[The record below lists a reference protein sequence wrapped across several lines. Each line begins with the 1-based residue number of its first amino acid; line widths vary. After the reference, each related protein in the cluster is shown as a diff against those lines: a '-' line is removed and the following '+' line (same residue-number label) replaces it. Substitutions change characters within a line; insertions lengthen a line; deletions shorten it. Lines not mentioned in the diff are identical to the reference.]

1 MKNLWTLPAREIQ
14 GITIGLLVGCSL
26 LAGSNS
32 LEAAE
37 GRELGGNSRNQIE
50 SLIAEKAS
58 RSPSQR
64 KLDSQLI
71 YALRQKRQ
79 QRVAPGLDRLE
90 SGVRPRPD
98 GQVLV
103 DLRAQVEPD
112 LLAAIEAGG
121 GTVVSQHPRFQAIRA
136 WVPLELVEALAAR
149 PEVRNIRPAD
159 EARTNVGPITSQGD
173 ITHQAMVARDTLVV
187 DGSGVKVGVL
197 SDSVD
202 YLANSQA
209 NGELPFVTVLPGRA
223 GFGSGEGTAM
233 LEIVHDLAPGAQLYF
248 STAFEGVAAFAQSIL
263 DLHAAGCRV
272 IVDDVTY
279 FVESPFQDGPIS
291 QAVNEVSAAGT
302 LYFSSAG
309 NSGNLSDGTSST
321 WEGDFRDGGPATV
334 GRGGRLHSF
343 GAGTLNAVGFAVSSR
358 VDLFWT
364 DPLGQSTNDYD
375 VYLVNAS
382 GSVVA
387 SSSNVQDGDDDP
399 YEAIGFA
406 PSGTS
411 IVIVKYSGAD
421 RYLHLSGGRAPLAF
435 NTSGATRGHN
445 ASGASNAF
453 CVAATWVRSPALP
466 FAGGS
471 VNPVE
476 AFNSD
481 GPRRMFFQPDGT
493 PITPG
498 NFSATGGLLLQKP
511 DITAADGVAT
521 SVPGFEAFF
530 GTSAAAPHAAAIAA
544 LLHSFN
550 DLLTPSEIRS
560 AMESTAL
567 DIETLGV
574 DRDSGAGIVMAL
586 AALQAPATPVPRLV
600 LDSTILSGGNG
611 NGTVDA
617 DECGD
622 VFVTLRN
629 LIAPDGET
637 AIGVVAELRS
647 LTPGVVVNPNPQA
660 FPDIPPAE
668 TGVNQ
673 MPFRI
678 STTPGYSCAT
688 PASFSLHVTT
698 ENAGEFNLSFLLASS
713 PPMTGGALT
722 FASTDVPRPIPDPGL
737 VESTILVSNLS
748 LQIEK
753 VRVALYITHSFDSDL
768 VMSLI
773 GPDGTTVEL
782 TSQNGGSGAN
792 YGTSCAGLTLFDD
805 AASLSIT
812 AGSPP
817 FSGAFRPEQPL
828 AAFIGKL
835 PAAANGEWKLRIL
848 DLAAEDTG
856 ILQCWTLETTP
867 ISCPSGGGACLVA
880 PSITAQP
887 VDVFATNGSTLEF
900 TVVARGTEPLYY
912 QWYFN
917 TTNLLAEATNASLTL
932 PDVALDQA
940 GTYSVTVSNFYGTA
954 ASAPA
959 QLTVV
964 APPRIVQSPQ
974 DRLATNGTSVQL
986 SVTATGTAPLSYQWF
1001 FNATNLLTGSTNP
1014 VLTLTPVSPGM
1025 AGRYSVLVSNPYG
1038 SALSPE
1044 AVLEVA
1050 VLPFITQQPQSLVVN
1065 PGGTAVFNVV
1075 AGGSE
1080 PLTYRWYFNETNL
1093 IEETVG
1099 PTLVLTE
1106 VTTNDAGGYSVIVS
1120 NAYGTV
1126 ATIEAELSV
1135 SEINLAPEVTLTRPT
1150 DGAVFALDSGP
1161 ILLEATAT
1169 DPDGGI
1175 AKVEFFADGR
1185 SLTQILTE
1193 PYQFEWAD
1201 APAGL
1206 SSIFA
1211 IATDNEGVRA
1221 TSAVAVITVGLTSA
1235 FTRLIPTGSVWK
1247 YFDQGV
1253 DLGVAW
1259 RSPGFDD
1266 SAWTNGPAQLGYGDN
1281 DEATVVSFGPSI
1293 TNRYTTTYFRRAF
1306 VLTDAGS
1313 FTNLV
1318 LRLLRDDGAIVYLNG
1333 QEIFRSNLPE
1343 GVVSFSTLALA
1354 AVNGTAE
1361 RAFFT
1366 NTVNPGLL
1374 VSGTN
1379 VVAVEV
1385 HQSAP
1390 NSTDLSFELEL
1401 LGQRSFAPKFLAQP
1415 GNQTVSEG
1423 STAVF
1428 SANVAGARPLSYQW
1442 TFNHTNALPGA
1453 TNSTLTLNDV
1463 RLDNSGAYALVV
1475 SNAFGLAVSSNALL
1489 TVIGFNDPPTVS
1501 LDSPTNGASFGLNVG
1516 SILLLATAADPDGA
1530 VARVEF
1536 FADHVLLGADFDAPY
1551 QFEWLDARVGAHEL
1565 AAVAWD
1571 TEGAASTSI
1580 VVRITVNITTNSA
1593 KLVGAGA
1600 VWKYLDTGVDQGTGW
1615 RTLGFDDSTWASGPA
1630 QLGYGDGDE
1639 ATVVG
1644 FGPSATNRFPTTY
1657 FRRAFALTDAASLT
1671 NAVIRLLRDDGA
1683 VVYLNEVEVFR
1694 SNMPTGAITFATLAA
1709 SAVSGAAESNFL
1721 SNAIDSTL
1729 LRNGTNLLAVEVHQ
1743 INATSTDVSFDLELQ
1758 AERRLA
1764 PVILEQPASLS
1775 ISRGATATFTVV
1787 AFGSLPLTYQWYF
1800 NETNEVADAT
1810 NNVLVIE
1817 STAPS
1822 AAGNYLVVVSNA
1834 LGTVTSETAMLTV
1847 SDTNRSP
1854 VVALS
1859 SPPGNAL
1866 FFADAAPIVLEAS
1879 ASDPDGALGQ
1889 VAFFANGISL
1899 GVATAP
1905 PYRAA
1910 WLDAPLGIHD
1920 PWAIATDELGASS
1933 TSAVT
1938 QITIRFATNNSQLVS
1953 TGAVWKYLDTGID
1966 QGTAWRAIDFDDR
1979 GWLSGPAEL
1988 GYGDAAEGRPEAT
2001 VVSFGPDANNKY
2013 ITTYFRR
2020 AFVLTD
2026 PGSFTNLAVRLLRD
2040 DGAVVYLNETEIFRS
2055 NLPGGDIAFTNLALA
2070 SVGGAGESQY
2080 FTNTVNPS
2088 LLLRGTNVLAVEVHQ
2103 NAGTSTD
2110 LSFDLA
2116 LEGQRVFRPVVAEH
2130 PLGIT
2135 ANVGSTATFAVLAE
2149 GTLPLSYQWFFNS
2162 NPLAGQTGATLVI
2175 DPVSVTKAGLYDVTV
2190 SNQFGLAFSR
2200 SALLTVIDTN
2210 NAPAVAITAP
2220 ADGAIFLLNA
2230 TPIQIEAFAS
2240 DPEGPVASV
2249 SFFANGLPLGQ
2260 ATAPPYR
2267 AEWLDAPLGTH
2278 SLRAI
2283 ATDRQ
2288 GASSTSEVVRITV
2301 NFSTN
2306 IARLVSTGAVWKYLD
2321 TGVDQGVSWREVD
2334 FNDSAWP
2341 SGPAELGYGDTAE
2354 GRPEATIIGFGPNAN
2369 NKYPTAYFR
2378 RAFVL
2383 TDATSLTN
2391 TAVRL
2396 LRDDGAVVYLNGVE
2410 VFRSNMPTGSI
2421 AFTTRAAGTV
2431 SAANETNYFSSAV
2444 DSRLL
2449 RNGTNVIAVE
2459 VHQIN
2464 ATSTDLS
2471 FDLELLAERKHAPF
2485 IVTQPVSVV
2494 VTNGG
2499 SAEFSV
2505 VAVGTM
2511 PLSYQWY
2518 RDQTNLLSG
2527 ATNAVLT
2534 IQPAT
2539 VLQAG
2544 AYSVEVFNTLG
2555 RVRSENALLV
2565 ISGGGNLPP
2574 LLELTTPT
2582 NGARFAAGVPIS
2594 LRTAAIDVDGSVTS
2608 VTFYADGALLSEDL
2622 DSPYEFDWLGA
2633 PIGLHAVWAVAVDG
2647 EGAATISSIA
2657 NLSVNSPPGETTSLV
2672 STGSVWK
2679 YLDDGT
2685 DQGTAWRAPGFDDSQ
2700 WASGPAE
2707 LGYGESAEGRPEA
2720 TVISFGTNSQLK
2732 HITYYFRHA
2741 FVAPAPGAL
2750 HQLRLDVLRDDGAV
2764 AYLNGIEVFRSNLPG
2779 GDINYLT
2786 TAASVVSQI
2795 EETRF
2800 FSTNVSPSLLLE
2812 GTNVLAV
2819 EVHQINRSSTDVSFD
2834 LALLSIM
2841 ADPPRITTHP
2851 QSQTV
2856 TNGDSAEFT
2865 VAASGL
2871 DPLLYQW
2878 FFNTT
2883 NRLAGATNATLLL
2896 SNVTPDQAGSYAVE
2910 VRNATGTTYSDP
2922 AVLVVFSPPP
2932 NLPPTVTLT
2941 SPVDGSTF
2949 PEQSAIPLASSAADP
2964 GGLVAKVE
2972 FFADGLS
2979 IGVVLT
2985 PPYAFDWIGAPL
2997 GGHTLRAV
3005 ATDDQGATN
3014 SSAPVMISVLPRQP
3028 SPTHIIT
3035 LISTGSVWKYLDTGI
3050 DQGGTWT
3057 SPGFDDSVWASG
3069 PAELGYGDAAEG
3081 RPEATML
3088 GFGPDADEKFPTY
3101 YFRRA
3106 FALTNSAA
3114 VTELK
3119 LRVVRDDG
3127 AVVYLNGTEVFR
3139 DNLPGGPIT
3148 FTNLALKSIANEDE
3162 SKFLEA
3168 TIPVGFLTEGTN
3180 VVAVEIHQVNGIST
3194 DISFDLELIAT
3205 RPDAPVIIV
3214 QPSDQTLAL
3223 GQTARF
3229 AVNANGTAPLAYQWF
3244 RNSLI
3249 AIPDA
3254 TNDTLIILNAQF
3266 ADEGSYSVVVTNV
3279 AGTARSAS
3287 ANLRILAA
3295 PVIEAQ
3301 PQNVTVAAGGSA
3313 VFSVVAA
3320 GAEPLHYRWFYNTN
3334 TELPGANGSTLTLP
3348 FVELADAG
3356 AYSVTVSNA
3365 VGSVSSQPAT
3375 LRVLVE
3381 SEIVQV
3387 WRTNGVVAL
3396 AFTTVPGLRYT
3407 VDFKG
3412 DLNVSTWSL
3421 LPGAVKLNG
3430 TGSPLTVQDPGPL
3443 DQSRFYRIRI
3453 E

>member
-1 MKNLWTLPAREIQ
+1 MSGLSTLPQRRIQ
-14 GITIGLLVGCSL
+14 RFTSGLLVGCSL
-26 LAGSNS
+26 LTDGSS
-32 LEAAE
+32 IDAAE
-37 GRELGGNSRNQIE
+37 RGELGANSRNQIE
-50 SLIAEKAS
+50 SLIAEKAA

-90 SGVRPRPD
+90 SAVRPRPD

-103 DLRAQVEPD
+103 DLRARVEPD
-112 LLAAIEAGG
+112 LLARIEAGG
-121 GTVVSQHPRFQAIRA
+121 GTVVSRHPRFQAIRA

-159 EARTNVGPITSQGD
+159 EARTSVGPITSQGD
-173 ITHQAMVARDTLVV
+173 ITHQAMVARNNLVV

-209 NGELPFVTVLPGRA
+209 NGELPSVTVLPGRA

-248 STAFEGVAAFAQSIL
+248 STAFQGVAAFAQSIL
-263 DLHAAGCRV
+263 DLHAEGCRV
-272 IVDDVTY
+272 IVDDITY

-334 GRGGRLHSF
+334 GRGGRLHDF
-343 GAGTLNAVGFAVSSR
+343 GASTLNAVRFAISPR
-358 VDLFWT
+358 VDLFWA

-375 VYLVNAS
+375 VYLLNAS

-399 YEAIGFA
+399 YESIGFA
-406 PSGTS
+406 SPGTS
-411 IVIVKYSGAD
+411 IVIVKHSGAD

-466 FAGGS
+466 FTGGS

-476 AFNSD
+476 TFTSD
-481 GPRRMFFQPDGT
+481 GPRRIFFQPDGT

-521 SVPGFEAFF
+521 SVPGFETFF

-544 LLHSFN
+544 LLLSYN
-550 DLLTPSEIRS
+550 QLLTPSEVRL

-567 DIETLGV
+567 DIEALGV
-574 DRDSGAGIVMAL
+574 DRDSGAGIVMAP

-629 LIAPDGET
+629 LIAPGGET
-637 AIGVVAELRS
+637 ATGVVAELRS
-647 LTPGVVVNPNPQA
+647 LTPGVVVNPSPRA
-660 FPDIPPAE
+660 FSDIPPAG
-668 TGVNQ
+668 TGINQ
-673 MPFRI
+673 LPFRI

-698 ENAGEFNLSFLLASS
+698 ENAGEFNLNFLLASS
-713 PPMTGGALT
+713 PPATGGALT
-722 FASTDVPRPIPDPGL
+722 FVSTDVPRPIPDLGL
-737 VESTILVSNLS
+737 IESAILVSNVS
-748 LQIEK
+748 RQIEK
-753 VRVALYITHSFDSDL
+753 VRVGLYVTHSFDSDL
-768 VMSLI
+768 VMLLI

-782 TSQNGGSGAN
+782 TSNNGGSGDN
-792 YGTSCAGLTLFDD
+792 YGTSCAGLTIFDD
-805 AASLSIT
+805 AASPSIT
-812 AGSPP
+812 SGSPP

-848 DLAAEDTG
+848 DLAAEDSG

-887 VDVFATNGSTLEF
+887 VDVFATNGSTIAF
-900 TVVARGTEPLYY
+900 TVVAQGTEPFYY
-912 QWYFN
+912 QWFFN
-917 TTNLLAEATNASLTL
+917 TTNLLAEATNALLTL
-932 PDVALDQA
+932 PGVTLDQGGA
-940 GTYSVTVSNFYGTA
+940 YSVIVSNFYGTA
-954 ASAPA
+954 TSTPA
-959 QLTVV
+959 QLTLV
-964 APPRIVQSPQ
+964 APPEIVQPPQ
-974 DRLATNGTSVQL
+974 DTLATNGTSVQL
-986 SVTATGTAPLSYQWF
+986 TVTATGTAPLAYQWF
-1001 FNATNLLTGSTNP
+1001 FNATNLLTGSTNS
-1014 VLTLTPVSPGM
+1014 VLTLTSAAPDL
-1025 AGRYSVLVSNPYG
+1025 AGSYSVLVSNPYG
-1038 SALSPE
+1038 SVLSPE
-1044 AVLEVA
+1044 AALQVA
-1050 VLPFITQQPQSLVVN
+1050 VLPFITQQPQSLIVN
-1065 PGGTAVFNVV
+1065 EGSAAVFTVG

-1080 PLTYRWYFNETNL
+1080 PLSYYWYFNETNL
-1093 IEETVG
+1093 LAGTVG
-1099 PTLVLTE
+1099 PALVLTG
-1106 VTTNDAGGYSVIVS
+1106 VTLSDAGGYSVIVS
-1120 NAYGTV
+1120 NAYGIV
-1126 ATIEAELSV
+1126 ATVEAELGV
-1135 SEINLAPEVTLTRPT
+1135 SDVNLAPEVALTRPIGGT
-1150 DGAVFALDSGP
+1150 IFALDSGP
-1161 ILLEATAT
+1161 ILLEAAAT
-1169 DPDGGI
+1169 DPDGSV
-1175 AKVEFFADGR
+1175 AKVEFFADGT
-1185 SLTQILTE
+1185 SLAQTLTE

-1206 SSIFA
+1206 SSILA
-1211 IATDNEGVRA
+1211 IATDNEGARA
-1221 TSAVAVITVGLTSA
+1221 TSAVAVITVELTSD

-1266 SAWTNGPAQLGYGDN
+1266 RAWTNGPAQLGYGDN
-1281 DEATVVSFGPSI
+1281 DEATVVSFGPSNNDKYI
-1293 TNRYTTTYFRRAF
+1293 TTYFRRAF

-1318 LRLLRDDGAIVYLNG
+1318 LRLLRDDGAIVYLNDE
-1333 QEIFRSNLPE
+1333 EIFRSNLPE
-1343 GVVSFSTLALA
+1343 GEVAFSTLALG
-1354 AVNGTAE
+1354 AVGGALE

-1366 NTVNPGLL
+1366 NRVNPGLL

-1385 HQSAP
+1385 HQSDP
-1390 NSTDLSFELEL
+1390 DSSDLSFDLEL
-1401 LGQRSFAPKFLAQP
+1401 RGQRSFAPRLLAQP
-1415 GNQTVSEG
+1415 ESQTVSEG
-1423 STAVF
+1423 STVVF

-1442 TFNHTNALPGA
+1442 TFNHTNAFPGA
-1453 TNSTLTLNDV
+1453 TNSTLTLDDV

-1475 SNAFGLAVSSNALL
+1475 SNAFGLAVSSDAVL

-1516 SILLLATAADPDGA
+1516 SVLLLASAADPDGA

-1536 FADHVLLGADFDAPY
+1536 FADDVLLGADFAAPY
-1551 QFEWLDARVGAHEL
+1551 QFQWLDARVGSHEL

-1571 TEGAASTSI
+1571 TEGAASTST
-1580 VVRITVNITTNSA
+1580 VVRITINLTTNSA
-1593 KLVGAGA
+1593 KLVSAGA
-1600 VWKYLDTGVDQGTGW
+1600 VWKYLDTGVDQGTNW

-1639 ATVVG
+1639 ATVLG
-1644 FGPSATNRFPTTY
+1644 YGPSETNRFPTTY
-1657 FRRAFALTDAASLT
+1657 FRRAFALTDAASFT

-1683 VVYLNEVEVFR
+1683 VVYLNEVEIFR
-1694 SNMPTGAITFATLAA
+1694 SNMPTGAITFATFAG
-1709 SAVSGAAESNFL
+1709 STVSGAAESNFL
-1721 SNAIDSTL
+1721 SNAMDSTL

-1743 INATSTDVSFDLELQ
+1743 INTTSSDISFDLELQ
-1758 AERRLA
+1758 AERRSTPL
-1764 PVILEQPASLS
+1764 ILEQPASLS
-1775 ISRGATATFTVV
+1775 ISRGATATFSVV
-1787 AFGSLPLTYQWYF
+1787 AFGTSPLSYQWYF
-1800 NETNEVADAT
+1800 NETNEVPDAT

-1817 STAPS
+1817 STDLS
-1822 AAGNYLVVVSNA
+1822 AAGNYLVIVSNA
-1834 LGTVTSETAMLTV
+1834 LGSVMSEAAVLIV
-1847 SDTNRSP
+1847 SDTNRPP

-1859 SPPGNAL
+1859 NPPGNAVFL
-1866 FFADAAPIVLEAS
+1866 ADAAPIVLEAS

-1889 VAFFANGISL
+1889 VAFFANGVSL

-1910 WLDAPLGIHD
+1910 WLDAPLGTHD
-1920 PWAIATDELGASS
+1920 LWAIATDELGASS
-1933 TSAVT
+1933 TSAVAR
-1938 QITIRFATNNSQLVS
+1938 ITIRFATNNAQLVS

-1966 QGTAWRAIDFDDR
+1966 QGTAWRSIDFDDR
-1979 GWLSGPAEL
+1979 AWPSGPAEL
-1988 GYGDAAEGRPEAT
+1988 GYGDASEGRPEAT
-2001 VVSFGPDANNKY
+2001 VVSFGP
-2013 ITTYFRR
+2013 
-2020 AFVLTD
+2020 
-2026 PGSFTNLAVRLLRD
+2026 
-2040 DGAVVYLNETEIFRS
+2040 
-2055 NLPGGDIAFTNLALA
+2055 
-2070 SVGGAGESQY
+2070 
-2080 FTNTVNPS
+2080 
-2088 LLLRGTNVLAVEVHQ
+2088 
-2103 NAGTSTD
+2103 
-2110 LSFDLA
+2110 
-2116 LEGQRVFRPVVAEH
+2116 
-2130 PLGIT
+2130 
-2135 ANVGSTATFAVLAE
+2135 
-2149 GTLPLSYQWFFNS
+2149 
-2162 NPLAGQTGATLVI
+2162 
-2175 DPVSVTKAGLYDVTV
+2175 
-2190 SNQFGLAFSR
+2190 
-2200 SALLTVIDTN
+2200 
-2210 NAPAVAITAP
+2210 
-2220 ADGAIFLLNA
+2220 
-2230 TPIQIEAFAS
+2230 
-2240 DPEGPVASV
+2240 
-2249 SFFANGLPLGQ
+2249 
-2260 ATAPPYR
+2260 
-2267 AEWLDAPLGTH
+2267 
-2278 SLRAI
+2278 
-2283 ATDRQ
+2283 
-2288 GASSTSEVVRITV
+2288 
-2301 NFSTN
+2301 
-2306 IARLVSTGAVWKYLD
+2306 
-2321 TGVDQGVSWREVD
+2321 
-2334 FNDSAWP
+2334 
-2341 SGPAELGYGDTAE
+2341 
-2354 GRPEATIIGFGPNAN
+2354 NAN
-2369 NKYPTAYFR
+2369 NKYPSAYFR

-2383 TDATSLTN
+2383 TDAASFTH

-2396 LRDDGAVVYLNGVE
+2396 LRDDGAVVYLNGIE

-2421 AFTTRAAGTV
+2421 AFTTRAAGNI
-2431 SAANETNYFSSAV
+2431 SAADETNYFPSAV

-2459 VHQIN
+2459 VHQAN
-2464 ATSTDLS
+2464 ATSSDLS
-2471 FDLELLAERKHAPF
+2471 FDLELRAERAHAPF

-2499 SAEFSV
+2499 TAEFSV
-2505 VAVGTM
+2505 VAEGTT

-2544 AYSVEVFNTLG
+2544 TYSVEVFNTPG
-2555 RVRSENALLV
+2555 RVRSQNALLV

-2574 LLELTTPT
+2574 ILELLSPT
-2582 NGARFAAGVPIS
+2582 NGARFEAGGPIS
-2594 LRTAAIDVDGSVTS
+2594 LRAAAIDLDGSVAS
-2608 VTFYADGALLSEDL
+2608 VAFYADGALLSEDF
-2622 DSPYEFDWLGA
+2622 DGPYEFDWLGA
-2633 PIGLHAVWAVAVDG
+2633 PIGLHAVWAVAIDG
-2647 EGAATISSIA
+2647 EGAATVSSIA
-2657 NLSVNSPPGETTSLV
+2657 NLSVNSPPGETTSFV
-2672 STGSVWK
+2672 STGAVWK

-2685 DQGTAWRAPGFDDSQ
+2685 DQSTAWRAPGFDDSP

-2707 LGYGESAEGRPEA
+2707 LGYGDSTEGRPEA
-2720 TVISFGTNSQLK
+2720 TVISFGNNSQLK

-2741 FVAPAPGAL
+2741 FVASAPNAL

-2764 AYLNGIEVFRSNLPG
+2764 AYLNGIEIFRSNLPE
-2779 GDINYLT
+2779 GDIDYLT

-2800 FSTNVSPSLLLE
+2800 FPTNVSPSLLLE

-2819 EVHQINRSSTDVSFD
+2819 EIHQVNRSSSDVSFD
-2834 LALLSIM
+2834 LALVSSM

-2851 QSQTV
+2851 QSQTA
-2856 TNGDSAEFT
+2856 TNGDSVEFKVT
-2865 VAASGL
+2865 ASGL
-2871 DPLLYQW
+2871 EPLLFQW

-2883 NRLAGATNATLLL
+2883 NQLADATNATLLL
-2896 SNVTPDQAGSYAVE
+2896 SNVTPDRAGSYAVE
-2910 VRNATGTTYSDP
+2910 VRDARGTTCSDP
-2922 AVLVVFSPPP
+2922 AILVVFSRPP
-2932 NLPPTVTLT
+2932 NFPPTVTLT

-2949 PEQSAIPLASSAADP
+2949 PEQSAIPLSASAEDP

-2979 IGVVLT
+2979 IGVALT

-2997 GGHTLRAV
+2997 GGHILRAV

-3028 SPTHIIT
+3028 SPTHLIT

-3057 SPGFDDSVWASG
+3057 SPGFDDSAWASG

-3081 RPEATML
+3081 RPEATVL

-3101 YFRRA
+3101 YFRSG

-3119 LRVVRDDG
+3119 LRVLRDDG
-3127 AVVYLNGTEVFR
+3127 VIVYLNGTEVFR

-3148 FTNLALKSIANEDE
+3148 FTNLALKSITNEEE
-3162 SKFLEA
+3162 SKFIEA

-3180 VVAVEIHQVNGIST
+3180 VVAVEIHQVDGTSS
-3194 DISFDLELIAT
+3194 DISFDLELVAT
-3205 RPDAPVIIV
+3205 QPDAPVIIV

-3229 AVNANGTAPLAYQWF
+3229 AVTANGAAPLTYQWF
-3244 RNSLI
+3244 RNSLT

-3254 TNDTLIILNAQF
+3254 TNDTLIIFNAQF

-3295 PVIEAQ
+3295 PVIETQ
-3301 PQNVTVAAGGSA
+3301 PQNVTVVAGGSG
-3313 VFSVVAA
+3313 VFSVVAS

-3334 TELPGANGSTLTLP
+3334 TELPGANGSTLDLL
-3348 FVELADAG
+3348 FVELADGG

-3381 SEIVQV
+3381 SRIVQV

-3407 VDFKG
+3407 VDFNE
-3412 DLNVSTWSL
+3412 DLNLSTWSV

-3443 DQSRFYRIRI
+3443 DQTRFYRIRI